1 MHNTSITDMAKQG
14 EETNTKSQ
22 KQEKDIY
29 IIEVETLG
37 FPQPFSFSQEKFYK
51 KLHFWMSPPNSTA
64 YV

>member
-37 FPQPFSFSQEKFYK
+37 FPNIYDCMRDFRVCRLQ
-51 KLHFWMSPPNSTA
+51 T
-64 YV
+64 